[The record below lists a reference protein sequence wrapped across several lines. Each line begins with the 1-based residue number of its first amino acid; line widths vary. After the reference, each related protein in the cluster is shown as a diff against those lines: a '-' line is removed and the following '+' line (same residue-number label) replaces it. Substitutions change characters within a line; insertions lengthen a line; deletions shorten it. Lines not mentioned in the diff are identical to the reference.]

1 MSETTVQAIVLRRI
15 ESGET
20 DRRLTIFSLELG
32 KIDVVA
38 KGARK
43 AASRLAGISDPLS
56 AATLSLASGK
66 RNRFITQAQPLH
78 SFRGLR
84 HDYDRLTYALAL
96 AELYTVVLPPEE
108 PLPDVFDLLA
118 RSLGFLEVHP
128 KPLVALLWSQI
139 LLLRHSGFL
148 PEFDKCV
155 VSGDSI
161 KVASPYVSPGA
172 GGFVS
177 EEHALV
183 FVDRF
188 RVRAEVLYGLCR
200 LSELFEPPAHM
211 KFVPE
216 SLATLYPFWQ
226 AIAEAPLAANKSVIG
241 EAVHDRLKTTGMRNM
256 PEATM

>member
-1 MSETTVQAIVLRRI
+1 MSETTVQSIVLRRI

-20 DRRLTIFSLELG
+20 DRRITIFSLELG
-32 KIDVVA
+32 RIDVVA

-66 RNRFITQAQPLH
+66 KNRFITQAQPLH

-96 AELYTVVLPPEE
+96 AELYVVVLPPEE
-108 PLPDVFDLLA
+108 PLPDLFDLLA
-118 RSLGFLEVHP
+118 RSLGFLEMHP
-128 KPLVALLWSQI
+128 KPQVALLWSQI
-139 LLLRHSGFL
+139 SLLRLSGFL

-155 VSGDSI
+155 VSGGPI
-161 KVASPYVSPGA
+161 EVASPFVSPNA

-177 EEHALV
+177 EEHAMA

-200 LSELFEPPAHM
+200 LIELPDPPSQM

-226 AIAEAPLAANKSVIG
+226 AIAEAPLAANKAMIEEV
-241 EAVHDRLKTTGMRNM
+241 VHNRLNTTGTRNIL
-256 PEATM
+256 EATA